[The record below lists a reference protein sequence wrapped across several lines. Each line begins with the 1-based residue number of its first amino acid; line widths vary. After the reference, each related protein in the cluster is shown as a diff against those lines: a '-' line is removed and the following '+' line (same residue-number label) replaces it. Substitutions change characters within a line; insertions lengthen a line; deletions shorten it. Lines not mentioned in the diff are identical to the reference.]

1 MGDEEFTLLLYGNI
15 DSTKRINTSGDMNYM
30 KKEIDI
36 GILDIVQ
43 LFLVIT
49 LVISVIFFIAYK
61 LNLNVLALIIA
72 ATSLAV
78 TILNEISKNIE
89 RKRETKVKRIQAR
102 EYDEGLFD
110 DIEQYINELRNNRK
124 IVDSIYVI
132 DACGYNDHRK
142 EAMIVFH

>member
-78 TILNEISKNIE
+78 TILNEISKKY
-89 RKRETKVKRIQAR
+89 RTQKRNKSKKNSSQRI
-102 EYDEGLFD
+102 
-110 DIEQYINELRNNRK
+110 
-124 IVDSIYVI
+124 
-132 DACGYNDHRK
+132 
-142 EAMIVFH
+142 